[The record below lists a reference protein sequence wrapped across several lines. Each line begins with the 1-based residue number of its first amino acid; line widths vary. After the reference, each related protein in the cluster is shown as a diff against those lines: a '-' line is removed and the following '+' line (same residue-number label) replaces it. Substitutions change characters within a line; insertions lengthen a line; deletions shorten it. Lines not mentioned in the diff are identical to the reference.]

1 MFGTRFLA
9 TPECPLSDGFKAA
22 VLASD
27 GHDTILTEIPDI
39 ARGRVWP
46 GAYSRVM
53 RNRLIESWA
62 GREGELRAR
71 RSEVGAEMAAAFKAG
86 DASSAAL
93 FFGQDAGLIDSIEP
107 AADLVARLVADAE
120 AALRR
125 AAARP

>member
-1 MFGTRFLA
+1 
-9 TPECPLSDGFKAA
+9 
-22 VLASD
+22 
-27 GHDTILTEIPDI
+27 
-39 ARGRVWP
+39 
-46 GAYSRVM
+46 
-53 RNRLIESWA
+53 
-62 GREGELRAR
+62 
-71 RSEVGAEMAAAFKAG
+71 MAAAFKAG